1 MKSAITLACTL
12 MIMIGCP
19 APDDSPDDDDTTHH
33 ADDDSTTD
41 DDDATGDDDDAT
53 GDDDTSADCP
63 GGGGEMVCC
72 DEGELLCGT
81 TASAYG
87 EDCCVSGEIC
97 EQCWSPDDEEYG
109 GLCIPVG
116 ADCPYEAEPE

>member
-1 MKSAITLACTL
+1 MRFTFHLVFLIAAALAWA
-12 MIMIGCP
+12 GCEN
-19 APDDSPDDDDTTHH
+19 SGNIVF
-33 ADDDSTTD
+33 
-41 DDDATGDDDDAT
+41 GDDDDAT